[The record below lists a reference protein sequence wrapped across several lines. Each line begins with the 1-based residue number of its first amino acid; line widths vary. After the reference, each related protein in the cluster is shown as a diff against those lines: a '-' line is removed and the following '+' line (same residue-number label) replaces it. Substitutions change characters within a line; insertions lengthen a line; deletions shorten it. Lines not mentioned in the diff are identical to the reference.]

1 MSFTPL
7 TAFGRG
13 HHEAQPQHLGLEMAG
28 AHHAQPVQ
36 IASHSDCSCCRFD
49 VDFKNLQNHFMRNSE
64 ILMILWVQGG
74 KDRKV
79 MESQGPLHLRCTE
92 PCADLDGQHL
102 WTLSVGFLAVD
113 NAHVRVPYIPQP
125 PLFDTSGNVGNA
137 GLEKKTTS
145 IDIIAA
151 IALRSRW
158 LVACVQDAHAN
169 TFNAPAKPAGLK

>member
-49 VDFKNLQNHFMRNSE
+49 VDFKNLQNHFIISCVIPRYYE
-64 ILMILWVQGG
+64 CKEDQGG

-79 MESQGPLHLRCTE
+79 MESHGKPR
-92 PCADLDGQHL
+92 A
-102 WTLSVGFLAVD
+102 F
-113 NAHVRVPYIPQP
+113 
-125 PLFDTSGNVGNA
+125 TSPVYRA
-137 GLEKKTTS
+137 MR
-145 IDIIAA
+145 
-151 IALRSRW
+151 RS
-158 LVACVQDAHAN
+158 
-169 TFNAPAKPAGLK
+169 